1 MTISIRDSG
10 QKINDWFKSSNLIQG
25 IFSNILILSLLIV
38 ICNIIILNYN
48 LYYDDLNIIKLFIWS
63 MFSTT
68 ILLIINN
75 KTIKLYYQEKNKKEG
90 TEEFKNMM
98 DTNTNNLIQKNING
112 TNEIES
118 DIIKFLDR

>member
-1 MTISIRDSG
+1 MPISIRDTK
-10 QKINDWFKSSNLIQG
+10 QKLNDWFKTNSFIQG
-25 IFSNILILSLLIV
+25 IFSNILILYLLIV
-38 ICNIIILNYN
+38 ICNILILNYN

-75 KTIKLYYQEKNKKEG
+75 KTIKLYYQEKHKKEG

-98 DTNTNNLIQKNING
+98 ETNTTNLIQKNING